1 MKTRAIRGT
10 LVFTIVGFW
19 CAAPA
24 YPEQNPPQSAAQQKA
39 EPVQQKAGAAQQK
52 SAPTQPESN
61 SDALEKVFKQMDEA
75 AKEFRSVQADF
86 VWKMY
91 NSVVNDFAE
100 IDTGKIY
107 FRRAGNE
114 IQMAA
119 EIKVQQNTDAP
130 TGGNAKDKSKGKSK
144 DKAPQPATK
153 KVVFSG
159 GKIEVAKPDGEIDVY
174 DASAHREEFEAF
186 LVLGF
191 GSSPE
196 EIRKLFEIKYVGE
209 EKIGTLETAKLEL
222 TPIAQKVKDRFP
234 RIDLW
239 IDPQRGLS
247 VRQQLFQPDGD
258 YRLADYSNFK
268 NQRISDNVFKMKQSE
283 NTRIINH

>member
-1 MKTRAIRGT
+1 M
-10 LVFTIVGFW
+10 FTIVGFW

-24 YPEQNPPQSAAQQKA
+24 YPEQNPPPSAAQQKA
-39 EPVQQKAGAAQQK
+39 EPVEQKAGSAQQK
-52 SAPTQPESN
+52 SATTQPESN
-61 SDALEKVFKQMDEA
+61 NDALEKVLKQMDQA
-75 AKEFRSVQADF
+75 AKEFHSIQADF

-119 EIKVQQNTDAP
+119 EIKVQQDTGAP
-130 TGGNAKDKSKGKSK
+130 IGADKAKGKSK
-144 DKAPQPATK
+144 EKAPQPATK

-159 GKIEVAKPDGEIDVY
+159 GKIEIAKPDGEIDVY

-196 EIRKLFEIKYVGE
+196 EIRKSFEIKYVGT
-209 EKIGTLETAKLEL
+209 EKIGTIETAKLEL
-222 TPIAQKVKDRFP
+222 TPISQKVKDRFS

-247 VRQQLFQPDGD
+247 VRQQLFQPNDD

-268 NQRISDNVFKMKQSE
+268 NQKISDNVFKMKQSE